1 MTKSSLDYRKQ
12 RMSDLARDWNGNLV
26 RPLFVNFI
34 IPPHLLERLNK
45 SVKLYISASLHF
57 KYCEDNDEF
66 MHRLEKQRQN
76 RLNVTPNG
84 AVVPK
89 TENSLLYNEFLR
101 SWCDVAKNLV
111 RPNSEK
117 LKMFRITPNIRIK
130 YGFELEDNI
139 NRGLNT
145 SHAHSDSWVEGP
157 WGFNCHIPLLG
168 DTKNNYLR
176 FYKLKDELKFS
187 DEFLTNSESY
197 TDMHWVMDFYEEDT
211 ELVPTVGAVNLSD
224 YALLHDTCRN
234 QNCKT
239 RISIDTTILVGNHEV
254 HPDRLIEYVENIPSI
269 GEDLFVKCNVS
280 EDESIIDKPTQFS
293 HYTTG
298 KLTYIN
304 LLNN

>member
-1 MTKSSLDYRKQ
+1 MNKSSLDYRKQ
-12 RMSDLARDWNGNLV
+12 RILNLAKDWNGNLV
-26 RPLFVNFI
+26 RSLFVEFK
-34 IPPHLLERLNK
+34 IPLHLLDKLVK
-45 SVKLYISASLHF
+45 SIKMYVAASLHF
-57 KYCEDNDEF
+57 QYCEDNDEF
-66 MHRLEKQRQN
+66 MKRVDGRRED

-101 SWCDVAKNLV
+101 AWCEVAKNLV
-111 RPNSEK
+111 AHNPKK

-130 YGFELEDNI
+130 YGSELEDNL

-176 FYKLKDELKFS
+176 FYKLKDESRFS
-187 DEFLTNSESY
+187 DDFLTNSESY
-197 TDMHWVMDFYEEDT
+197 TDMHWVMEFYEEDK
-211 ELVPTVGAVNLSD
+211 ELVPKIGAVSLSD

-234 QNCKT
+234 ENCRT
-239 RISIDTTILVGNHEV
+239 RISIDTTILVGDHEV
-254 HPDRLIEYVENIPSI
+254 HPDRLVEYVDNIPSI

-298 KLTYIN
+298 KLSYIN
-304 LLNN
+304 LSNN